1 MPRSRITGSYD
12 SSVFSFVRKFHTDIH
27 TGSTYLHSHQQCRR
41 VPFFPH
47 PWNRAPQTGTWTH
60 VLGLEPAQQILLR
73 QPNWGKASD
82 KISLLPNYPAQTTQS
97 PTMEQ
102 PWYLSTKPQVFL
114 CIFQLSPP
122 HLSTEWIFPGIF
134 LFFFFFLVFFNQP
147 PPNIFQLGGYSWYLL
162 SKPHPVSRPWVSMPQ
177 CLSSERG

>member
-1 MPRSRITGSYD
+1 MPRSRITVSYD

-102 PWYLSTKPQVFL
+102 PWYLDELKVRV
-114 CIFQLSPP
+114 
-122 HLSTEWIFPGIF
+122 
-134 LFFFFFLVFFNQP
+134 FFFSVQNKFSKRQSDRHEVGLLIQKVWERCKLTDEHPLSWGLCGLQFYNQRKVGKRKTA
-147 PPNIFQLGGYSWYLL
+147 F
-162 SKPHPVSRPWVSMPQ
+162 
-177 CLSSERG
+177 E